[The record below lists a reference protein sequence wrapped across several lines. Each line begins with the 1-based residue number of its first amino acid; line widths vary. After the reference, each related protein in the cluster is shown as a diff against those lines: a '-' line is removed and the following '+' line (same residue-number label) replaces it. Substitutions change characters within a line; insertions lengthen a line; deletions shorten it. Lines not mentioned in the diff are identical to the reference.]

1 MNDLAQNI
9 LKYIQEVKNNLNN
22 NITYSNYQPLP
33 YIEAKA
39 QIEAYSNIENY
50 INYITQ
56 LSQGNKE

>member
-22 NITYSNYQPLP
+22 NITYNNTQPLP

-39 QIEAYSNIENY
+39 QIEAYSNVENY
-50 INYITQ
+50 INYIIQ